1 MVKISNKKCYGKTHG
16 ISYGGSYG
24 ISYGMKKTSF
34 QKVFYVYKIYFFIFR
49 FLYLKC

>member
-1 MVKISNKKCYGKTHG
+1 MIKTSDKKTYGKTYG

-24 ISYGMKKTSF
+24 KSYGMKKTPF

-49 FLYLKC
+49 FLYLKY